1 MIVTKLQ
8 GGLGNQLF
16 QWAISENLSIKYNTD
31 VYYDLSYFKTNM
43 SNSHVSKWDLEIE
56 KLNINVN
63 EFSGRAELKMISDD
77 FRYKVIED
85 NSYLNGYWQSEKYF
99 VDNESH
105 IRNKLRIKDDLKSY
119 IINKYPFI
127 ESNSVSLHVR
137 RGDYVN
143 LQNYHPLQ
151 TVDYYKNAYDIIND
165 SNINVVILSNDISWC
180 KDNLNFNNMHFIED
194 ETNITD
200 LYIMSMCNNNIIANS
215 SFSWWGS
222 WLNEN
227 YNKVVIAP
235 SRWFGPAANLYD
247 GDIIP
252 EKWIKI

>member
-1 MIVTKLQ
+1 MILTKLQ

-63 EFSGRAELKMISDD
+63 EFSGMAELKMISDD

-222 WLNEN
+222 WLNDN
-227 YNKVVIAP
+227 YNKVVISP